1 MPEPSFPPLFVIPA
15 KAGIQQTKNHR
26 NPSEKQKP
34 NRLDSRLR
42 GNDAGA
48 GIVIPAKAGIQP
60 PNATGIHRKNRNL
73 QTVIPTEVGI
83 Q

>member
-1 MPEPSFPPLFVIPA
+1 MPKPPPRHSRESGNPA
-15 KAGIQQTKNHR
+15 PNATGIHR
-26 NPSEKQKP
+26 KKQKP

-48 GIVIPAKAGIQP
+48 GVVIPAKAGIQP
-60 PNATGIHRKNRNL
+60 PTQQESIGKNRNP